1 MCHIILDII
10 STLLQKLKSSVRKNK
25 ELQLQNQ
32 SLQKKLYM
40 QRDIEQDHQ
49 SVVYALEQKIKEL
62 LTRNAEL
69 EYFETYHEVT
79 IHNLKETNKRLEEG
93 IDNMASE
100 IRDRRYRRY
109 GLNIWKHNDN
119 LMVKIT
125 HIHISNM
132 LILISRSVGGNIFYI

>member
-49 SVVYALEQKIKEL
+49 SAVYALEQKIKEL

-79 IHNLKETNKRLEEG
+79 IQRQINDLKKESITWR
-93 IDNMASE
+93 
-100 IRDRRYRRY
+100 
-109 GLNIWKHNDN
+109 
-119 LMVKIT
+119 VKLGT
-125 HIHISNM
+125 GDTGDT
-132 LILISRSVGGNIFYI
+132 V

>member
-69 EYFETYHEVT
+69 QYFEAYNEVK
-79 IHNLKETNKRLEEG
+79 IHALEETNKKLEEG
-93 IDNMASE
+93 IHNMASE
-100 IRDRRYRRY
+100 IRDRY
-109 GLNIWKHNDN
+109 GLNI
-119 LMVKIT
+119 
-125 HIHISNM
+125 
-132 LILISRSVGGNIFYI
+132 

>member
-49 SVVYALEQKIKEL
+49 CVVYALEHKIKEL
-62 LTRNAEL
+62 LTRNTQL
-69 EYFETYHEVT
+69 QYFKTYHEAK
-79 IHNLKETNKRLEEG
+79 IHALVKTNKRLEEE

-100 IRDRRYRRY
+100 IRDRYD
-109 GLNIWKHNDN
+109 LNI
-119 LMVKIT
+119 
-125 HIHISNM
+125 
-132 LILISRSVGGNIFYI
+132 

>member
-25 ELQLQNQ
+25 ELQLQNH

-69 EYFETYHEVT
+69 QYFETYHEVK
-79 IHNLKETNKRLEEG
+79 IHNLEETNKRLEEG

-100 IRDRRYRRY
+100 ISDRRY
-109 GLNIWKHNDN
+109 GLNI
-119 LMVKIT
+119 
-125 HIHISNM
+125 
-132 LILISRSVGGNIFYI
+132 

>member
-25 ELQLQNQ
+25 ELQLQNH
-32 SLQKKLYM
+32 SLQKRLYM

-69 EYFETYHEVT
+69 QYFETYHEVK
-79 IHNLKETNKRLEEG
+79 IHNLEETNKRLEEG

-100 IRDRRYRRY
+100 IRDRRY
-109 GLNIWKHNDN
+109 GLNI
-119 LMVKIT
+119 
-125 HIHISNM
+125 
-132 LILISRSVGGNIFYI
+132 

>member
-93 IDNMASE
+93 INSMSSE

-109 GLNIWKHNDN
+109 GFNI
-119 LMVKIT
+119 
-125 HIHISNM
+125 
-132 LILISRSVGGNIFYI
+132 

>member
-25 ELQLQNQ
+25 ELQLQNH

-69 EYFETYHEVT
+69 QYFEAYHEVK
-79 IHNLKETNKRLEEG
+79 IHSLEKTNKKLEEG
-93 IDNMASE
+93 IYNMASE
-100 IRDRRYRRY
+100 IRDRY
-109 GLNIWKHNDN
+109 GLNI
-119 LMVKIT
+119 
-125 HIHISNM
+125 
-132 LILISRSVGGNIFYI
+132 